1 MQKDQMQ
8 TDLIKQKQIEEI
20 KSLDKS
26 KMFIPPPPKKKMS
39 LLKKILIAFGYGE
52 KGRNI

>member
-1 MQKDQMQ
+1 MQ

-26 KMFIPPPPKKKMS
+26 KMFIPPPKKKMS

-52 KGRNI
+52 KRRNI